1 MKRFEGRVA
10 LVTGAASGIG
20 KATALRL
27 AREGAAVV
35 VADIQETL
43 GHEVVAEVL
52 EITGAGGRALFVHL
66 DVSSEAS
73 WEAAVARAVDELG
86 GLDVLVNNAGIGDN
100 EAIEVTSKATWD
112 KVIAITQ
119 TSVFLGQ
126 KAASAA
132 LKRSGHGAV
141 VNVSSMFGLV
151 GGFGTAPAYHAAK
164 GAVRLLTK
172 STALGWVKEG
182 VRVNSVH
189 PGFVDTPILGT
200 TDREML
206 RNLTPMGRLARPEE
220 VAALIVFLASDEAS
234 FVTGAEF
241 VVDGGYTAG

>member
-1 MKRFEGRVA
+1 MGRFDGRVA
-10 LVTGAASGIG
+10 LITGAASGIG
-20 KATALRL
+20 KATALQL

-35 VADIQETL
+35 VADIQDEH
-43 GHEVVAEVL
+43 GGEVVG
-52 EITGAGGRALFVHL
+52 EIEAAGGRAIYQRL
-66 DVSSEAS
+66 DVSSEAA
-73 WEAAVARAVDELG
+73 WGEAVSRTVGDVG

-100 EAIEVTSKATWD
+100 QAIEVTTKATWD
-112 KVIAITQ
+112 KVVAITQ

-132 LKRSGHGAV
+132 LKKSGHGAV
-141 VNVSSMFGLV
+141 VNVSSMFGIV
-151 GGFGTAPAYHAAK
+151 GGFGTSPAYHAAK

-172 STALGWVKEG
+172 STALAWVKEG

-189 PGFVDTPILGT
+189 PGFVDTPILGD

-220 VAALIVFLASDEAS
+220 IASVIAFLASDEAS
-234 FVTGAEF
+234 FITGAEF
-241 VVDGGYTAG
+241 VIDGGYTAG

>member
-1 MKRFEGRVA
+1 MSPRFADRTA

-20 KATALRL
+20 RATALRL
-27 AREGAAVV
+27 AQEGAAVV
-35 VADIQETL
+35 VADIQEDA
-43 GHEVVAEVL
+43 GREVVAE
-52 EITGAGGRALFVHL
+52 ITSAGGRALFQPL
-66 DVSSEAS
+66 DVSSE
-73 WEAAVARAVDELG
+73 EAWAEAVASAEKEFG

-100 EAIEVTSKATWD
+100 ETIEETSKEIYD
-112 KVIAITQ
+112 RVIAITQ

-141 VNVSSMFGLV
+141 VNVSSMFGIV
-151 GGFGTAPAYHAAK
+151 GGFGTSPAYHAAK

-172 STALGWVKEG
+172 STALAWAKEG

-189 PGFVDTPILGT
+189 PGFVDTPILGD

-206 RNLTPMGRLARPEE
+206 AGVTPMGRLAQPEE
-220 VAALIVFLASDEAS
+220 LAALIVFLASDDAS
-234 FVTGAEF
+234 FITGSEF
-241 VVDGGYTAG
+241 VADGGYTAS

>member
-1 MKRFEGRVA
+1 MKRFDGRVA

-27 AREGAAVV
+27 ASEGAAVA
-35 VADIQETL
+35 VADIQDAL
-43 GHEVVAEVL
+43 GEEVVAA
-52 EITGAGGRALFVHL
+52 IAASGGRAIYLHL

-73 WEAAVARAVDELG
+73 WEAAVARTMGELG

-100 EAIEVTSKATWD
+100 EALEVTSKATWD

-126 KAASAA
+126 KAASAP
-132 LKRSGHGAV
+132 LKRSGRGSV
-141 VNVSSMFGLV
+141 VNVSSMFGIV
-151 GGFGTAPAYHAAK
+151 GGFGTSPAYHAAK

-172 STALGWVKEG
+172 STALAWAKAG

-206 RNLTPMGRLARPEE
+206 KNLTPMGRLARPEE
-220 VAALIVFLASDEAS
+220 LAALIVFLASDEAS
-234 FVTGAEF
+234 FITGAEL
-241 VVDGGYTAG
+241 VADGGYTAA